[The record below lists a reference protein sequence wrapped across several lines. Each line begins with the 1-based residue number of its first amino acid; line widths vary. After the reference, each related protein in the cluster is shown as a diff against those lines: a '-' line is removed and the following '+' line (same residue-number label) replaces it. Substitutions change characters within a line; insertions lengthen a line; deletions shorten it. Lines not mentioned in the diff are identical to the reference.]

1 VNESIPALRKLQE
14 QGKVRLVG
22 ITGLPLKAFR
32 YVLDR
37 TEVDTILSYCHY
49 SLNDTALLDLV
60 PYLKERGVGIINAS
74 PLSMG
79 LLSNR
84 GSPDWHPAPEVIK
97 ETCAQAAAFCREQGV
112 DIAQLAIQFSVSN
125 PDLPTTLV
133 GTANPNNI
141 EKNARWTE
149 DPIDQ
154 ALLAEV
160 LKILEPIHNRTWPQ
174 GRLENN

>member
-1 VNESIPALRKLQE
+1 MN
-14 QGKVRLVG
+14 
-22 ITGLPLKAFR
+22 TFR
-32 YVLDR
+32 HVLDR
-37 TEVDTILSYCHY
+37 TRVDTILSYCHY

-84 GSPDWHPAPEVIK
+84 GAPDWHPAPEVIK

-133 GTANPNNI
+133 GTANPKNI
-141 EKNARWTE
+141 EKNVRWIE
-149 DPIDQ
+149 DPIDE

-160 LKILEPIHNRTWPQ
+160 LEILEPIHNKTWSQ
-174 GRLENN
+174 GRPENN